1 MNRILTH
8 ISLLEYMSKLT
19 SQQQKSLISGAP
31 KELILTLAEIALNI
45 LEKNF
50 PLTKEQI
57 HRLKKFEKPI
67 VSLTQKKH
75 SLTKR
80 REILR
85 GNGAFLK
92 TFIQE
97 TVPPLIQN
105 VIKCGYKSKKK
116 LKKNFENLKFFFFF

>member
-1 MNRILTH
+1 
-8 ISLLEYMSKLT
+8 MSKLT

-45 LEKNF
+45 IERNF

-57 HRLKKFEKPI
+57 QKLKRFEKSI
-67 VSLTQKKH
+67 VNLTQKKH
-75 SLTKR
+75 SLAKR

-92 TFIQE
+92 TFIHE
-97 TVPPLIQN
+97 TVPPLIQS
-105 VIKCGYKSKKK
+105 VIKRSYKP
-116 LKKNFENLKFFFFF
+116 KKNKK

>member
-1 MNRILTH
+1 
-8 ISLLEYMSKLT
+8 MSKLT

-50 PLTKEQI
+50 PLTQEQI
-57 HRLKKFEKPI
+57 HRLKKFEKSI

-105 VIKCGYKSKKK
+105 VIKRGYKSKKK
-116 LKKNFENLKFFFFF
+116 IEKKF